1 MSYDIPSKYFIV
13 HASMLPDVFLKVHEA
28 KELVETGEVPTV
40 AKAVQRVGISR
51 SAYYKYRDAITPFLD
66 LKQGQILSFNI
77 LLRDRTGV
85 LSSVLSIFAAS
96 GANIL
101 TINQTIPTN
110 GAAAVTITAE
120 AGGMSAEVGALLEN
134 LRTEDGVIR
143 AEALAFE

>member
-1 MSYDIPSKYFIV
+1 MSNDIRSKYFIV
-13 HASMLPDVFLKVHEA
+13 PSSVLPEVFLKVYEA
-28 KELVETGEVPTV
+28 KELVETGEIPTV
-40 AKAVQRVGISR
+40 AKAVQQVGISR

-66 LKQGQILSFNI
+66 LRQGQILSFSI
-77 LLRDRTGV
+77 LLRDKTGV
-85 LSSVLSIFAAS
+85 LSSVLSIFADF

-120 AGGMSAEVGALLEN
+120 AGGMSAEVGTLLEK
-134 LRTEDGVIR
+134 LRNAQGVIR